1 MSLLK
6 VDAITGKS
14 DTTEVNSPITFTA
27 NSVTITNA
35 TITANTI
42 KKPTLPAFVARMTTS
57 ITAMGLD
64 TDNNVFDTTSSSYL
78 NFDQGNHYDETN
90 KKFVAPIAGLYWFHA
105 SWDLRDEIVNN
116 VTYYY
121 MHLTLNGDTK
131 FHHIYDH
138 VGSADSFYHTI
149 VLNGM
154 MDLSVNDEVTALA
167 RQVGGSNMTNIDNG
181 AGTFFMGYFIG

>member
-14 DTTEVNSPITFTA
+14 DTTEINSPITFTA

-35 TITANTI
+35 TI
-42 KKPTLPAFVARMTTS
+42 KKPNLPAFVARMTSAIST
-57 ITAMGLD
+57 MGLA

-116 VTYYY
+116 VTYYL
-121 MHLTLNGDTK
+121 MSLKLNGSAK

-154 MDLSVNDEVTALA
+154 MDLSVNDEVTAIA
-167 RQVGGSNMTNIDNG
+167 RQEGGSNMTNIDNG

>member
-14 DTTEVNSPITFTA
+14 DTTEINSPITFTA

-35 TITANTI
+35 TI

-57 ITAMGLD
+57 ITTMGLG
-64 TDNNVFDTTSSSYL
+64 TVNNVFDTTSSSYYD
-78 NFDQGNHYDETN
+78 FDQGNHYDEAN

-105 SWDLRDEIVNN
+105 SWDLRDEVVNN
-116 VTYYY
+116 VTYYL
-121 MHLTLNGDTK
+121 MNLTLNGSNK

-138 VGSADSFYHTI
+138 VGANDSFYHTI

-154 MDLSVNDEVTALA
+154 MDLAVNDEVTATA
-167 RQVGGSNMTNIDNG
+167 SQTGGSNITNIDNG
-181 AGTFFMGYFIG
+181 NGTFFMGYFIG